1 MKMAAL
7 FFGVVSNKKTLHH
20 VKTFLNKIILLTI
33 IYVKVNEIVGKV
45 LKDFKISSQRNTNH

>member
-7 FFGVVSNKKTLHH
+7 FFGVVSHKKTLHH
-20 VKTFLNKIILLTI
+20 VNTFPNKIII
-33 IYVKVNEIVGKV
+33 FNVNVNEIVGKV